1 MMVHT
6 QFGRLG
12 DGACRVEI
20 SGYEDFS
27 LVGSGGNAHVYS
39 ARRSNTDDVVAVKV
53 LRGGGDPT
61 VTRRFERERNAMA
74 SLELLDHVAPILES
88 GTTPSGDPF
97 LVMPLFDGGSL
108 QERISDGPIPW
119 REALVVVRK
128 IANAVSEAHS
138 RRILHLDIKPANVL
152 LDSAGEPFLADF
164 GIAEAMGTTASMS
177 AQMFTPA
184 YTAPE
189 RLDGAKPSE
198 QTDVY
203 GLGGLAYA
211 LLSGEAPFVL
221 DQEMT
226 PAAMILAV
234 LHDDVSTV
242 ALSELSPPVVVEL
255 VGDTLS
261 KAVEDRPQSA
271 EELRDRI
278 DEILDDDSL
287 PALDPILPFSVAE
300 HAEPLFRADSTPS
313 SGSAVGGEVAGG
325 EVVSNAGTPIG
336 EEAELLSY
344 AAPLDVSED
353 DDDDGPML
361 GAWLAAAAVFVCV
374 VLAGTLT
381 ATLWN
386 SGESVESASGDTQV
400 LDEISEDRIET
411 GGTSDEILSSPST
424 REPESA
430 ADATAADVQN
440 DASNAGVLGVTIDAD
455 DIDEPVA
462 ARSDAGAED
471 IAGADDELP
480 RDEPAA
486 VTVVEGVRSAGQ
498 VARSERADERTPVTL
513 PAAER
518 QQDANDNNDDDD
530 EAAENEA
537 ATGRAIDGSSDV
549 LADQS
554 TPDTTS
560 GTTAAPTTTT
570 AAPTT
575 TTTPAPT
582 TTTAAPTTTTTAA
595 PTTTTAAPTT
605 TTAAPTTTT
614 APVTT
619 TTAPALTE
627 PLEFQDRIDIGDI
640 GETNVR
646 FRFTTSANAPYIATI
661 RSGNSVVTTRNGDAS
676 AGVLESVTVDG
687 LTPGTD
693 YSVQITLTG
702 SPNVSSTTVAFRTSG
717 GAPAATD
724 ERVALQNL
732 RLVSN
737 DSTRFEVNYES
748 NICANGSFTIRDL
761 GGSVVGSNAGQADGC
776 TTRHLAI
783 PGFWTPALQA
793 GTTYVI
799 TVTVEANGQGQGAG
813 NTASESLTVTTAG

>member
-74 SLELLDHVAPILES
+74 SLELLDHVAPILEF

-203 GLGGLAYA
+203 GLGGLTYA

-313 SGSAVGGEVAGG
+313 SGSAVGGEVVGG

-386 SGESVESASGDTQV
+386 SGESLESASGDTQV

-518 QQDANDNNDDDD
+518 QQDDNDNNNNDDDDD

-570 AAPTT
+570 AA
-575 TTTPAPT
+575 APT
-582 TTTAAPTTTTTAA
+582 TTTAAPT
-595 PTTTTAAPTT
+595 TT